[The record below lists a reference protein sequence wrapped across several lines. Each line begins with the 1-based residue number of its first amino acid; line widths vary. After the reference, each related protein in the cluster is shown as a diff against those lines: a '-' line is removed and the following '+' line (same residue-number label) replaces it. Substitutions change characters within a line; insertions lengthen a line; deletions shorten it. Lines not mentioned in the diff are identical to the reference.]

1 VGTLFGTD
9 GVRGVA
15 NADLTPEL
23 AFRLGRASTSHI
35 SQGYLSPQIVV
46 GKDTRISGDMLEAAY
61 IAGATSAGGTILRT
75 GIVPTPAVSFL
86 TRSLACHAG
95 IMISASHNPIED
107 NGIKIF
113 SSQGFKL
120 PDDEEDRIEEL
131 LIASEDLLPRPIGG
145 EIGRVRDIADAEALY
160 GEHIK
165 SSVGA
170 PLQGLKVVL
179 DCAYGASFRIAPA
192 VFRELGAEVIAL
204 HDEPEGLK
212 INVQCGSTNP
222 TALKKVTLSEGAHLG
237 LAFDGDADRCLAVDE
252 RGQFVDGDQL
262 LTIFT
267 GYFLDHGLLP
277 SKILV
282 ATVMSN
288 LGLEHAMQERG
299 IRLLR
304 TKVGDRYVLEEMKRV
319 GANLGGEQSGHII
332 LLDYNT
338 TGDGLATAVLLARIV
353 KEAAKPLS
361 ALAGQ
366 MKHMPQ
372 LLVNVRARNKDRLSQ
387 DQEVGEAIAEMEEYL
402 KDRGRILV
410 RPSGTEPLIRVMAEG
425 PDEEELKR
433 VVGKL
438 TRVIEE
444 KLG

>member
-9 GVRGVA
+9 GIRGVA

-23 AFRLGRASTSHI
+23 AFRLGRASAYYI
-35 SQGYLSPQIVV
+35 SQSHPSPQIVI
-46 GKDTRISGDMLEAAY
+46 GKDTRVSGDMLEAAY
-61 IAGATSAGGTILRT
+61 LAGACSAGGTIRRA
-75 GIVPTPAVSFL
+75 GIVPTPAVAYL
-86 TRSLACHAG
+86 TRKLQCQAG

-113 SSQGFKL
+113 SHQGFKL
-120 PDDEEDRIEEL
+120 PDEEEDRIEEL
-131 LIASEDLLPRPIGG
+131 LLAQEDLLPRPIGD
-145 EIGRVRDIADAEALY
+145 EIGRVLEIPDAEALY
-160 GEHIK
+160 GEQIK
-165 SSVGA
+165 SRIGSS
-170 PLQGLKVVL
+170 LKGLKVVL
-179 DCAYGASFRIAPA
+179 DCAYGAAFNIAPRL
-192 VFRELGAEVIAL
+192 FRELGAEVIPL
-204 HDEPEGLK
+204 HNEPDGLK

-222 TALKKVTLSEGAHLG
+222 TMLKKVTMSKGAHLG

-252 RGQFVDGDQL
+252 KGQFVDGDQL
-262 LTIFT
+262 LTIFA
-267 GYFLDHGLLP
+267 GYFLKAELLP
-277 SKILV
+277 SRTVV

-288 LGLEHAMQERG
+288 LGLEHVMNERG

-304 TKVGDRYVLEEMKRV
+304 TKVGDRYVIEEMKRS

-332 LLDYNT
+332 LLDHNT
-338 TGDGLATAVLLARIV
+338 TGDGLATAVLLSRIMM
-353 KEAAKPLS
+353 ETGSPLS

-372 LLVNVRARNKDRLSQ
+372 LLVNVKARNKDRLSQ
-387 DQEVGEAIAEMEEYL
+387 DLEVAQAIVEMEEYL

-433 VVGKL
+433 VVGKIAK
-438 TRVIEE
+438 VIED